1 MEPST
6 NIEKIDHHIN
16 KIINLIYKNLKFILI
31 ITLFGAFIG
40 LLYSFKI
47 KREFIAQISFI
58 LEEERVG
65 ASGGASAIANQFG
78 FDLGNNSASN
88 LFGGANFFELLRSR
102 QLIEKTLTEDVL
114 IDGKVIS
121 LFMYYKKRNQDDSIT
136 IEKLFLLIS
145 ENLSVGYKDKR
156 GGSTLIQLE
165 FKNIDEKFTYY
176 FLNNLLKNSSILY
189 INNKTSKAQKNLNIL
204 QSQSDSLRKILKINL
219 NENINS
225 AQIDDSKFNIQ
236 IASNLLIQVSSN
248 LQIAKLNLLK
258 ETPLF
263 QILDNSKLPLKQSKI
278 LWKYYTLLFA
288 SFTFLIIILIIIKKH
303 KNEF

>member
-1 MEPST
+1 
-6 NIEKIDHHIN
+6 
-16 KIINLIYKNLKFILI
+16 
-31 ITLFGAFIG
+31 
-40 LLYSFKI
+40 
-47 KREFIAQISFI
+47 
-58 LEEERVG
+58 
-65 ASGGASAIANQFG
+65 
-78 FDLGNNSASN
+78 
-88 LFGGANFFELLRSR
+88 
-102 QLIEKTLTEDVL
+102 
-114 IDGKVIS
+114 
-121 LFMYYKKRNQDDSIT
+121 MYYKKRNQDDSIT